1 MAVLKKFPPWGKL
14 FCCGRMAAARA
25 ELYSGK
31 AQQPESCL
39 HGGLGSGL
47 KLKLVQ
53 TLVLTVD
60 HPSISS

>member
-14 FCCGRMAAARA
+14 FCCGGRAAARA

-39 HGGLGSGL
+39 DGGDGTGA
-47 KLKLVQ
+47 
-53 TLVLTVD
+53 
-60 HPSISS
+60 I